1 MRRLRHLAAASLT
14 AMAIAAG
21 LPSAPANAAQE
32 LHLYN
37 WTIYIDPAVVD
48 DFQKE
53 SGIKV
58 TLDNYGTNEEM
69 LAKVQAGADGYD
81 IVFPSVFMQDIMS
94 QLNLLGNPGLKSI
107 DGYSNLDQ
115 KYFIAKSD
123 PQHEICMPYNWGTTG
138 LIYNKALTKGQA
150 VDSWKVIFEPPETL
164 RGKIAVLDD
173 VRETIGAAL
182 VYNGFS
188 FNSTDPKELAKARDT
203 IAKAKPYWAAMLT
216 DGIGDKVINGDFAV
230 AQWWS
235 GSAAQTVASKPDAV
249 GYVIPKEGANG
260 FQEQMCMLAKAPNV
274 ASAKAFFSYMMR
286 PDVAAKNTNWL
297 HGGTTNKAALTMVN
311 PALRSD
317 PNLYPS
323 DEVRQR
329 LHLVQDL
336 GDKIRLY
343 DAVWTKIKA
352 E

>member
-1 MRRLRHLAAASLT
+1 MRRLRHFAAAAFLATGLAA
-14 AMAIAAG
+14 
-21 LPSAPANAAQE
+21 PSAFAAEE

-37 WTIYIDPAVVD
+37 WTIYIDPAVID

-53 SGIKV
+53 SGVKV

-69 LAKVQAGADGYD
+69 LAKIQAGADGYD

-94 QLNLLGNPGLKSI
+94 QLGLLGSPDLKSLA
-107 DGYSNLDQ
+107 GYENLDQ
-115 KYFIAKSD
+115 KYFIAKTDTDHSV
-123 PQHEICMPYNWGTTG
+123 CMPYNWGTTG
-138 LIYNKALTKGQA
+138 LIYNKELTKGYD
-150 VDSWKVIFEPPETL
+150 VDSWKIVFEPPEAL

-173 VRETIGAAL
+173 IRETIGAAL

-230 AQWWS
+230 AHWWS

-260 FQEQMCMLAKAPNV
+260 FQEEMCMLAKAPNV
-274 ASAKAFFSYMMR
+274 GAAKKFFSYMMR

-297 HGGTTNKAALTMVN
+297 HGGTTNKAAL
-311 PALRSD
+311 PLIDKALSSD

-323 DEVRQR
+323 DEVRAR
-329 LHLVQDL
+329 LHLVQDV

-343 DAVWTKIKA
+343 DAVWTKVKA
-352 E
+352 N